1 MKDPVK
7 SRPFA
12 AAAMDNVLNPEG
24 FSGVVIQPSR
34 GWGGLPLGE
43 VWRFRELV
51 FFLVWRD
58 LKVRYRQ
65 SVLGALWI
73 IIQPLVTMAV
83 FSLIFNRFL
92 GIDSGN
98 DVPYPVFSYTALLP
112 WMYFSNS
119 LSRCSNSLVGNAALI
134 SKIYF
139 PRLIVP
145 LSAVLPGLVDFLIAF
160 VILLGMLLYYGI
172 WPGWAILTLPLL
184 LLLAMITTLGVGLWL
199 SALNVQYRD
208 VQYITPFLIQVWMYA
223 TPIIYST
230 SRIPE
235 RWLWLYNLNP
245 MVGVVQSFRR
255 ILLNDQSFGGVSWP
269 SLAIALVILVSGLIY
284 FRQTE
289 RIFADVV

>member
-1 MKDPVK
+1 
-7 SRPFA
+7 
-12 AAAMDNVLNPEG
+12 MDNVLNPEG